1 MFVDRDSCK
10 SALSWIYMLF
20 YITQSVLMAAF
31 APAIIPAGLVSNL
44 SRFHFLGQICQP
56 FSWWLV
62 FSTSYPRLNPL
73 GLEVVAMVIS
83 SWWFHLGD
91 FALVISTSINIID
104 HPLKNSPCF
113 SKVFIWH
120 FAFHAT
126 CILFLSF
133 LTIVSFLTT
142 TSLCTIGSWSIEW
155 LLIGV

>member
-1 MFVDRDSCK
+1 MQEC
-10 SALSWIYMLF
+10 LLLI
-20 YITQSVLMAAF
+20 IQ
-31 APAIIPAGLVSNL
+31 AILYYTGCTNGCICSSNIPAGLAS
-44 SRFHFLGQICQP
+44 IC
-56 FSWWLV
+56 LV
-62 FSTSYPRLNPL
+62 STSWVNSANHSHDDKCSVLSIHRLIPL
-73 GLEVVAMVIS
+73 GLEVAAMVIS

-142 TSLCTIGSWSIEW
+142 TSLCTTALGPLDSSW
-155 LLIGV
+155 